1 MLDHYK
7 ILTVTYK
14 QISLKEIG
22 TFRVHADQGVA
33 LEVCLAELKEQ
44 FHLQELMYTAT
55 CNRVMY
61 FLRTER
67 VIDDAFTLEFFQHI
81 NPLLS
86 DEVLDTLPNIVVL
99 HEGLGAIKHLLEVAA
114 SIDSLVIG
122 ERQILGQLRTA
133 FDQCKNWGFIGDSVR
148 LAMNYA
154 IVTAKSIY
162 SDTKIGDKPVSI
174 VSLAIQRLLKANLSK
189 DSRILMIGAGQTN
202 ALVAKFLEKHEYT
215 SVTVFNRTLEKASN
229 VAKIVGGSALPLQEL
244 QDYKEGF
251 DCIVVCTGAAD
262 PILTTSLYEQLL
274 NGETN
279 KKVIIDLAIPHNTT
293 PAVIEQFNVEYIEIE
308 GLRHLAKENMAFR
321 EKEVTKAKVLLE
333 KQLEDF
339 PAYYQQRQL
348 EIAMSR
354 IPTEIKEVRKKA
366 VNEVFQKEMATL
378 DDPTKELVEK
388 MLYYMEKKC
397 IGIPM
402 KAAREAIF

>member
-22 TFRVHADQGVA
+22 SFGVHADHGVA
-33 LEVCLAELKEQ
+33 LEVRLAELKEQ
-44 FHLQELMYTAT
+44 FHLEELMYTAT

-61 FLRTER
+61 FFRTEQ
-67 VIDDAFTLEFFQHI
+67 VIDAAFTLEFFQHL
-81 NPLLS
+81 NPTLS
-86 DEVLDTLPNIVVL
+86 DEVLDTIPDVVVL
-99 HEGLGAIKHLLEVAA
+99 HEGLDAMKHLLEVAA
-114 SIDSLVIG
+114 SVDSLVIG

-133 FDQCKNWGFIGDSVR
+133 FDQCKNWGFIGDSIR

-174 VSLAIQRLLKANLSK
+174 VSLAVQRLLKANLPK

-202 ALVAKFLEKHEYT
+202 ELVAKFLEKHEYT
-215 SVTVFNRTLEKASN
+215 SVTVFNRTLEKASS
-229 VAKIVGGSALPLQEL
+229 VAKIVGGSAMPLQEL
-244 QDYKEGF
+244 QDYSDGF
-251 DCIVVCTGAAD
+251 DCIVVCTGAPE
-262 PILTTSLYEQLL
+262 PILTTELYQQLL
-274 NGETN
+274 VGETD
-279 KKVIIDLAIPHNTT
+279 KKVIIDLAIPPNTT
-293 PAVIEQFNVEYIEIE
+293 PEVVAQFKVEYIEIE
-308 GLRHLAKENMAFR
+308 GLRNLAKENMAFR
-321 EKEVTKAKVLLE
+321 EKEVTKAKVLLDTE
-333 KQLEDF
+333 LEAF

-348 EIAMSR
+348 ELAMSR
-354 IPTEIKEVRKKA
+354 IPNEIKAVRKKA
-366 VNEVFQKEMATL
+366 MNEVFHKEMADL
-378 DDPTKELVEK
+378 DDPTKALVEK
-388 MLYYMEKKC
+388 MLHYMEKKC

>member
-22 TFRVHADQGVA
+22 SFGVHADHGVA
-33 LEVCLAELKEQ
+33 LEVRLAELKEQ
-44 FHLQELMYTAT
+44 FHLEELMYTAT

-61 FLRTER
+61 FFRTEQ
-67 VIDDAFTLEFFQHI
+67 VIDDAFTLEFFQHL
-81 NPLLS
+81 NPTLS
-86 DEVLDTLPNIVVL
+86 DEVLDTIPDVVVL
-99 HEGLGAIKHLLEVAA
+99 HEGLDAMKHLLEVAA
-114 SIDSLVIG
+114 SVDSLVIG

-133 FDQCKNWGFIGDSVR
+133 FDQCKNWGFIGDSIR

-174 VSLAIQRLLKANLSK
+174 VSLAVQRLLKANLPK

-202 ALVAKFLEKHEYT
+202 ELVAKFLEKHGFT
-215 SVTVFNRTLEKASN
+215 SVTVFNRTLEKASS
-229 VAKIVGGSALPLQEL
+229 VAKIVGGSAMPLQEL
-244 QDYKEGF
+244 QDYSGGF
-251 DCIVVCTGAAD
+251 DCIVVCTGAAE
-262 PILTTSLYEQLL
+262 PILTAELYQQLL
-274 NGETN
+274 IGETD

-293 PAVIEQFNVEYIEIE
+293 PEVVTQFNVEYIEIE
-308 GLRHLAKENMAFR
+308 GLRNLAKENMAFR
-321 EKEVTKAKVLLE
+321 EKEVTKAKVLLDTE
-333 KQLEDF
+333 LEAF

-348 EIAMSR
+348 ELAMSR
-354 IPTEIKEVRKKA
+354 IPKEIKAVRKKA
-366 VNEVFQKEMATL
+366 MNEVFHKEMADL
-378 DDPTKELVEK
+378 DDPTKALVEK
-388 MLYYMEKKC
+388 MLHYMEKKC

>member
-14 QISLKEIG
+14 QISLKEISSFG
-22 TFRVHADQGVA
+22 VHADHGVA

-44 FHLQELMYTAT
+44 FHLEELMYTAT

-61 FLRTER
+61 FFRTDR
-67 VIDDAFTLEFFQHI
+67 VIDEAFTLEFFQHI
-81 NPLLS
+81 NPTLS
-86 DEVLDTLPNIVVL
+86 DEVLSTLPDVVVL
-99 HEGLGAIKHLLEVAA
+99 YEGLDAMKHLLEVSA

-133 FDQCKNWGFIGDSVR
+133 FDQCKNWGFIGDSIR

-162 SDTKIGDKPVSI
+162 SNTKIGDKPVSI
-174 VSLAIQRLLKANLSK
+174 VSLAVQRLLKANLPK

-202 ALVAKFLEKHEYT
+202 QLVAKFLEKHEYT
-215 SVTVFNRTLEKASN
+215 SVTVFNRTLEKANS
-229 VAKIVGGSALPLQEL
+229 VAKIVGGSAMPLQDL
-244 QDYKEGF
+244 SDYQEGF
-251 DCIVVCTGAAD
+251 DCIVVCTGATD
-262 PILTTSLYEQLL
+262 PILTTVLYEQLL
-274 NGETN
+274 NDETD

-293 PAVIEQFNVEYIEIE
+293 PAVVEQFNVEYIEIE
-308 GLRHLAKENMAFR
+308 GLRNLAKENMAFR
-321 EKEVTKAKVLLE
+321 EKEVTKAKVLLDTE
-333 KQLEDF
+333 LEAF
-339 PAYYQQRQL
+339 PVYFQQRQL
-348 EIAMSR
+348 EVAMSR
-354 IPTEIKEVRKKA
+354 IPSEIKAVRKKA
-366 VNEVFQKEMATL
+366 MDEVFQKEMASL
-378 DDPTKELVEK
+378 DDSTKALVDK
-388 MLYYMEKKC
+388 MLHYMEKKC